1 MPTATKYQKP
11 FLKWV
16 GGKHS
21 LLPQIMPHVPSF
33 PGRYYEP
40 FLGSGAMFFA
50 LAPKQATLTD
60 GNERLTICY
69 RAVQYA
75 VDGVIGELETL
86 ERDVSVEAYDIL
98 RDCFNR
104 NGTYTDN
111 ILQAVYFIYLNKVGY
126 RGMYREN
133 SKGAF
138 NVPYGH
144 YRKPVVCDRKTLLAC
159 SRALNG
165 AIVRHGDFRDIA
177 YDRLGKDD
185 FVYFDP
191 PYVPLSPT
199 SNFTGYNSAGFSE
212 RDHRDLAEIFK
223 NLPCKALL
231 SNSDTAL
238 VRELYGDFEIIEIER
253 VNRINSTG
261 DRTPVGELLMKKT

>member
-1 MPTATKYQKP
+1 MPTVITKYQKP

-21 LLPQIMPHVPSF
+21 LLPQIMPHVPPFS
-33 PGRYYEP
+33 GRYHEP

-50 LAPKQATLTD
+50 LTPKQATLTD
-60 GNERLTICY
+60 SNERLTTCY
-69 RAVQYA
+69 QAVQYDL
-75 VDGVIGELETL
+75 VRVIEELEVL
-86 ERDVSVEAYDIL
+86 KEDISVEAFGGI
-98 RDCFNR
+98 RDRFNE
-104 NGTYTDN
+104 TYTDN
-111 ILQAVYFIYLNKVGY
+111 LDLASYFIYLNKVGY

-144 YRKPVVCDRKTLLAC
+144 YRKPVVCDRETLLAC

-177 YDRLGKDD
+177 YDRLGKND
-185 FVYFDP
+185 FVYLDP

-199 SNFTGYNSAGFSE
+199 SNFTGYSGAGFSE
-212 RDHRDLAEIFK
+212 HDHRELAEIFK

-231 SNSDTAL
+231 SNSDTPL
-238 VRELYGDFEIIEIER
+238 VRELYGDFEMVEIER

-261 DRTPVGELLMKKT
+261 DRTPVRELLVKKQ

>member
-1 MPTATKYQKP
+1 MPTVTKYQKP

-21 LLPQIMPHVPSF
+21 LLPQILPHVPSF
-33 PGRYYEP
+33 SGRYFEP
-40 FLGSGAMFFA
+40 FLGGGAMFFA

-60 GNERLTICY
+60 NNERLVTCY
-69 RAVQYA
+69 QAVQYIWDHFIVVLNA
-75 VDGVIGELETL
+75 MGE
-86 ERDVSVEAYDIL
+86 DVSEGNYYRV
-98 RDCFNR
+98 RDRFNE
-104 NGTYTDN
+104 TYTDN
-111 ILQAVYFIYLNKVGY
+111 FDLAAYFIYLNKVGH

-144 YRKPVVCDRKTLLAC
+144 YKKPVVCDRETLLAC
-159 SRALNG
+159 SKILKR
-165 AIVRHGDFRDIA
+165 AIVRQGDFRDIS
-177 YDRLGKDD
+177 YDRLDKDD

-199 SNFTGYNSAGFSE
+199 SNFTGYGSAGFSE
-212 RDHRDLAEIFK
+212 HDHRDLAKIFR

-231 SNSDTAL
+231 SNSDTPL
-238 VRELYGDFEIIEIER
+238 VRELYKDFEIVEIER

-261 DRTPVGELLMKKT
+261 DRTPVGELLVKKT